1 MNILLYVN
9 SFLPAVG
16 GKEIVVHYLASE
28 MQKAGN
34 CVRICGPS
42 GWIKKQNQKHEYPV
56 HRWPTLRGLFP
67 DKVGYAQLFLDIAI
81 WGCDVVHAHTT
92 YPNGY
97 IAALLKKKIKMP
109 LVITPHGQ
117 DIHVIPEL
125 GFGHR
130 LDPIKSRKIN
140 YALKNA
146 EIVTAISDSVQ
157 SSLITAGCN
166 QSKIRK
172 ISNGIDIERFAK
184 KNNQNVRRRFKLPD
198 DSRLILSVGN
208 YHHRKGQDNIIA
220 AMPQVLSQFPNA
232 RLFIVGSNQE
242 PLAKKIR
249 SLKLDEFIRLTGPIP
264 FPSPQNIE
272 EINESKTISDELADL
287 YRQSEIYVSASLNK
301 EAEGLSLAVLDAMAA
316 GVPVVATNISGSSD
330 VVIHGRNGLLVPPS
344 DHKAL
349 GDAIVYLLKSE
360 IKIKE
365 MGVQG
370 NLIAKQFNWKNI
382 AHKYLSVY
390 EEAISNLV
398 DFES

>member
-9 SFLPAVG
+9 SFLPTVG
-16 GKEIVVHYLASE
+16 GKEVVVHYLARE

-34 CVRICGPS
+34 CVRVCGPS
-42 GWIKKQNQKHEYPV
+42 GWIKNQNRKNEYPV

-67 DKVGYAQLFLDIAI
+67 ETVGYGQLLLDISI

-97 IAALLKKKIKMP
+97 IAALLKKKLKLP

-130 LDPIKSRKIN
+130 LDPIKNKKIN

-157 SSLITAGCN
+157 SSLIGAGCD
-166 QSKIRK
+166 QKKIRK
-172 ISNGIDIERFAK
+172 IPNGIDADRFAK
-184 KNNQNVRRRFKLPD
+184 NSLPNIRRRFNLPD
-198 DSRLILSVGN
+198 DSRLLLSVGN
-208 YHHRKGQDNIIA
+208 YHPRKGQDNIIA
-220 AMPQVLSQFPNA
+220 AMPQVLSHFPKT
-232 RLFIVGSNQE
+232 RLIIVGSKQE
-242 PLAKKIR
+242 PLVKKIR
-249 SLKLDEFIRLTGPIP
+249 SLKLEKFIRLTGPIAFP
-264 FPSPQNIE
+264 FQQRKKEKN
-272 EINESKTISDELADL
+272 KTKAIGDELSAL
-287 YRQSEIYVSASLNK
+287 YQQSEIYVSASLNK

-316 GVPVVATNISGSSD
+316 GVPVVATQISGSSD

-349 GDAIVYLLKSE
+349 GEAIVFLLQREKTN
-360 IKIKE
+360 KE

-370 NLIAKQFNWKNI
+370 KLIAKKFNWKNI
-382 AHKYLSVY
+382 AQKYLAVY
-390 EEAISNLV
+390 EEAISKSEA
-398 DFES
+398 FGG